1 MRSFAMAMA
10 VVAVLGTSMTLAR
23 ARGVTKQTWG
33 KTAAGEAVDLY
44 TLTNAKGASVQIAT
58 LGGTVVSVTVPD
70 KTGALGNVVLG
81 FDSLDGYLAPHPFFG
96 VLVGRYGNRIG
107 QGRFTLDG
115 KAYTLAKN
123 NGENSLHGGIK
134 GFDKYVWKTR
144 EVASPD
150 GVAVELTHMSP
161 DGDEGFPGT
170 LSATVRYTWTDA
182 NGLRID
188 YTATTDKPTVLNL
201 TNHSYF
207 NLSAGSAATVLDHT
221 LQLTADKFTPVD
233 KGLIPT
239 GELRPVA
246 GTPFDFTK
254 ARRIGELI
262 DKDDEQIKFGGGYD
276 HNFVFSRPADGSLRP
291 AGRVTEPTSGRDDG
305 RRHDGAG
312 RAVLHRQ
319 FPGRVDQGARGQA
332 LHQAQRLV
340 PRNAALPRLTEQA
353 GLSVGGAEAGP
364 DLQDEH
370 LIHVQC
376 GEMITTTMTR

>member
-1 MRSFAMAMA
+1 MRSFAMAMVA
-10 VVAVLGTSMTLAR
+10 VVVLGTSMTLAR
-23 ARGVTKQTWG
+23 TRGVTKQTWG

-81 FDSLDGYLAPHPFFG
+81 FDSLDGYLGPHPFFG
-96 VLVGRYGNRIG
+96 VIVGRYGNRIG

-115 KAYTLAKN
+115 KTYTLAKN

-134 GFDKYVWKTR
+134 GFDKYVWKARDVT
-144 EVASPD
+144 SPD
-150 GVAVELTHMSP
+150 GLAVELTHVSP

-207 NLSAGSAATVLDHT
+207 NLSAGGASTVLDHT
-221 LQLTADKFTPVD
+221 LQLNADKFTPVD

-239 GELRPVA
+239 GELRPVT

-276 HNFVFSRPADGSLRP
+276 HNFVFSRPADGSMRP
-291 AGRVTEPTSGRDDG
+291 AGRVTEPTSGRIMDVATTEPGVQFYTGNFLDG
-305 RRHDGAG
+305 SIKG
-312 RAVLHRQ
+312 RGSKPYIKRSGLCLETQHYPDSPNKPAFPSVVLK
-319 FPGRVDQGARGQA
+319 PGQTYKTSTQYTFGVAK
-332 LHQAQRLV
+332 
-340 PRNAALPRLTEQA
+340 
-353 GLSVGGAEAGP
+353 
-364 DLQDEH
+364 
-370 LIHVQC
+370 
-376 GEMITTTMTR
+376 

>member
-10 VVAVLGTSMTLAR
+10 AVVVLGTSMTLAR
-23 ARGVTKQTWG
+23 TRGVTKQTWG

-58 LGGTVVSVTVPD
+58 LGGTVVSVMVPD
-70 KTGALGNVVLG
+70 KAGALGNVVLG
-81 FDSLDGYLAPHPFFG
+81 FDSLDGYLGPHPFFG

-107 QGRFTLDG
+107 HARFTLDG
-115 KAYTLAKN
+115 KTYTLAKN
-123 NGENSLHGGIK
+123 NGENSLHGGLK

-144 EVASPD
+144 EVTSPD
-150 GVAVELTHMSP
+150 GLAIELTHVSP
-161 DGDEGFPGT
+161 DGDEGFPGA

-207 NLSAGSAATVLDHT
+207 NLSAGGASTVLDHT

-254 ARRIGELI
+254 PRRIGELI

-276 HNFVFSRPADGSLRP
+276 HNFVFSQPANGSMRP
-291 AGRVTEPTSGRDDG
+291 AGRVTEPTSGRIMEVSTTEPGVQFYTGNFLDG
-305 RRHDGAG
+305 SIKG
-312 RAVLHRQ
+312 RGGKPYVKRSGLCLETQHYPDTPNTPDFPSVVLR
-319 FPGRVDQGARGQA
+319 PGQTYKTSTQY
-332 LHQAQRLV
+332 
-340 PRNAALPRLTEQA
+340 TF
-353 GLSVGGAEAGP
+353 SVAK
-364 DLQDEH
+364 
-370 LIHVQC
+370 
-376 GEMITTTMTR
+376 